1 MLDWW
6 TMSVRRFPHRMRPLQ
21 VPIFAFYLV
30 AMERSFG
37 SCSLKAKP
45 SHHHH
50 SSFQSPIRSPRL
62 LKNHACQNDTT
73 TTNARMTCSCT
84 VPDSNNTPK
93 GLLLYVRFSLLLLF
107 TPMAVTRSYNYE
119 HHQPASRAGIQ
130 PLWNECGRY
139 SPKSEPT
146 LSMPSKRSFPNAR
159 P

>member
-1 MLDWW
+1 MDDE
-6 TMSVRRFPHRMRPLQ
+6 RKA
-21 VPIFAFYLV
+21 VPPSNETTTGSHLCFL
-30 AMERSFG
+30 
-37 SCSLKAKP
+37 SCSDREIIRALLVESKP
-45 SHHHH
+45 VT
-50 SSFQSPIRSPRL
+50 SPSLVIPKPYSVARL

-93 GLLLYVRFSLLLLF
+93 GLLLYVKFSLFLLL

-119 HHQPASRAGIQ
+119 HHQPVSRAGIQ
-130 PLWNECGRY
+130 PLWNERGRY

-146 LSMPSKRSFPNAR
+146 LSRPSKRSFPNAR